1 MEVFPRPNHLEL
13 WRRAGRGETVDWDAL
28 YAGFKATVDWPSC
41 NFYEQH
47 MRLYPEARVVLSE
60 RDPERWYESVMNTIY
75 PSSKA
80 ARDSGDPAMKPFA
93 DMAFELI
100 WDGLF
105 GGRMDDK
112 DHVIGVYLAHNRR
125 VRAVVPAQRLL
136 VFEAA
141 QGWEPLCAF
150 LGRPVPDEP
159 YPKVNSTEEFLAR
172 PPRN

>member
-1 MEVFPRPNHLEL
+1 M
-13 WRRAGRGETVDWDAL
+13 
-28 YAGFKATVDWPSC
+28 S
-41 NFYEQH
+41 
-47 MRLYPEARVVLSE
+47 
-60 RDPERWYESVMNTIY
+60 TIY
-75 PSSKA
+75 PSSRTMREA
-80 ARDSGDPAMKPFA
+80 GDPATKPWT

-125 VRAVVPAQRLL
+125 VREVVPRERLL

-150 LGRPVPDEP
+150 LGCRVPDEP
-159 YPKVNSTEEFLAR
+159 YPRVNSTEEFLAR
-172 PPRN
+172 RPG